1 MIFVEIVLTMHYTKY
16 LIVYVSCVVEYTTLQ
31 EIDMLEIIIRLALCD
46 IIPYFLPASILS
58 VSMKVRVLVWLVQWK
73 GEHM

>member
-16 LIVYVSCVVEYTTLQ
+16 LIVYVSCVVEYMTLQ